1 MPVVH
6 GRALPPNEEVHDV
19 SGQFKRIAVGH
30 DEVGDLALFEGPDLT
45 VEAENPRWIKR
56 HGLERF
62 VIRQAISD
70 GVCSILSQPSRERVI
85 ETDRKSTRL
94 NSSHSQISYA
104 VFCL

>member
-19 SGQFKRIAVGH
+19 SGQFERIAVGH

-85 ETDRKSTRL
+85 ETGEGELHAGSCKLRRL
-94 NSSHSQISYA
+94 
-104 VFCL
+104 